1 MVLCRGHLC
10 AACAHVAGHNNAA
23 KKWSYQS
30 LHPNNCC
37 NKPVCSAIAVW
48 VSLLTLVILPRF
60 NNFTALTLESVDK
73 QANYTIGLNDLLLFP
88 ELETQFELFETWKVL
103 IFHLLRVKILKF
115 TITYSI
121 TNTCAELEKQY
132 DFL

>member
-1 MVLCRGHLC
+1 M
-10 AACAHVAGHNNAA
+10 
-23 KKWSYQS
+23 
-30 LHPNNCC
+30 
-37 NKPVCSAIAVW
+37 CSAIAVW

-103 IFHLLRVKILKF
+103 IFHLLRVKIWKF
-115 TITYSI
+115 TITYSL